1 MINLISFLIAGMV
14 MLPLAAYL
22 LIFIGCKWL
31 TGSHRKSV
39 QMAADGSTIF
49 FVTSDHFIVYTIWG
63 KSLFWIILLL
73 ILIIGAF
80 FVVTHWKVKGEIHFA
95 KVFKGAWRFN
105 FLIFA
110 LAYFVL
116 IVFGMI
122 YRIIEYTDLF

>member
-1 MINLISFLIAGMV
+1 MV

-22 LIFIGCKWL
+22 LIFIGYKWL

-49 FVTSDHFIVYTIWG
+49 FVTSVYFIIYTIWG
-63 KSLFWIILLL
+63 KSLFLMILLV

-80 FVVTHWKVKGEIHFA
+80 FVITHWKVKGEIHFA
-95 KVFKGAWRFN
+95 KVFKGAWRFI

-116 IVFGMI
+116 IVLGMI
-122 YRIIEYTDLF
+122 YRVIEYTC